1 MQPWLPETALTAA
14 GLTALAAQD
23 ASDKQITCVKAP
35 FKSLID
41 HVFIS
46 PNLVPCDHDFMIL
59 ALDRTIERFQ
69 EVSIIARSSCDW
81 PGLSV
86 SVRSRTRLHGIPTA
100 AHRSWPPGKVK
111 GQPSHRRR
119 PRRAAIIERGRNSG

>member
-59 ALDRTIERFQ
+59 ALDRTIERFL

-86 SVRSRTRLHGIPTA
+86 SV
-100 AHRSWPPGKVK
+100 
-111 GQPSHRRR
+111 
-119 PRRAAIIERGRNSG
+119 

>member
-46 PNLVPCDHDFMIL
+46 PNLVPCDHDFTIL
-59 ALDRTIERFQ
+59 ALDRTIERFL

-100 AHRSWPPGKVK
+100 GTSQLAAWQSQRATVSPTKTAASRNHRARTK
-111 GQPSHRRR
+111 
-119 PRRAAIIERGRNSG
+119 